1 MITKHQIG
9 INAKAVAMRTIMSV
23 GQCNPDHSSLAN
35 FLTKNFECNIIRI
48 DSTDEAIAALQDQN
62 VDLVLVN
69 RKLDVD
75 YTDGTILIEKMQ
87 KDSKLKQIPIMLIS
101 NYPESQE
108 EAVRLGAVRGFGKL
122 EFQLED
128 TIKRVAE
135 TLKVLAVK

>member
-1 MITKHQIG
+1 MK
-9 INAKAVAMRTIMSV
+9 TIMSV
-23 GQCNPDHSSLAN
+23 GQCNPDHSMLAN

-48 DSTDEAIAALQDQN
+48 DSTDEALSALQNQN

-87 KDSKLKQIPIMLIS
+87 KDTKLRKISIMLIS

-122 EFQLED
+122 EYHSED
-128 TIKRVAE
+128 TIKRVAK

>member
-1 MITKHQIG
+1 MK
-9 INAKAVAMRTIMSV
+9 KIMSV
-23 GQCNPDHSSLAN
+23 GQCNPDHNALAN

-48 DSTDEAIAALQDQN
+48 DSTEDAVTALQNQS

-101 NYPESQE
+101 NYLESQE
-108 EAVRLGAVRGFGKL
+108 EAIRLGAVKGFGKL
-122 EFQLED
+122 EYQSEE